1 MTQDTS
7 RHWYPVESILKT
19 LDAMSYNRLN
29 VLHWHATDDNSWSL
43 SSSSYPQFANKSSFG
58 PQFVYTADDIKAVAK
73 YFLRSTLHYSIWTI

>member
-1 MTQDTS
+1 
-7 RHWYPVESILKT
+7 
-19 LDAMSYNRLN
+19 MSYNRLN